1 MAYAYE
7 TKEYRELQRKYRQLQ
22 ESYKALEKRPSRE
35 ALLKMKNYAEMM
47 SEKADKYQSLAE
59 ELQKW
64 KKYPSD
70 ETKAIIRKLEEE
82 NEKMKQVLKDIA
94 TSAAPFKA
102 SMDNLKI

>member
-7 TKEYRELQRKYRQLQ
+7 TKEYKKLQRKFQQL
-22 ESYKALEKRPSRE
+22 EGYYTNLKKENEELKTKIKELEKW
-35 ALLKMKNYAEMM
+35 
-47 SEKADKYQSLAE
+47 Q
-59 ELQKW
+59 
-64 KKYPSD
+64 KYPD
-70 ETKAIIRKLEEE
+70 DKTKATIRKLEEE